1 MIHRMRIVAS
11 LAVIVLVASALA
23 VAGCGALGVGPQGP
37 GTPLGPTPAPAP
49 ADGKMAA
56 GSARLVDVDN
66 RTTVELAVGG
76 TLTVDL
82 EENATTGFSW
92 SVETTPA
99 MLKATGDEQVAAA
112 DTGVVG
118 AAGRH
123 IFTWEATAA
132 GTGELRLQY
141 ARPWES
147 VQPAK
152 VFSVTVVVK

>member
-1 MIHRMRIVAS
+1 MIHRMRIFVS
-11 LAVIVLVASALA
+11 LAIIALVASAIA
-23 VAGCGALGVGPQGP
+23 VAGCGALGLGPQGP
-37 GTPLGPTPAPAP
+37 GRPLGPTPAP

-56 GSARLVDVDN
+56 GSARLIDVDSG
-66 RTTVELAVGG
+66 TTVELAVGG
-76 TLTVDL
+76 TLVVDL

-99 MLKATGDEQVAAA
+99 MLKAAGDEQVAAG